1 MVDTGA
7 VAADRREVA
16 LVLEALG
23 SKLGDEPLERLGGVG
38 LMGRVFRSQTATGD
52 WVAVKLPSSDP
63 QNHSVALGF
72 GYYRREA
79 IFYRRFCDQLT
90 GLVPGCIGVVDQ
102 ADGSVALVL
111 EDRTDLA
118 TADQLDGASA
128 SEAHAA
134 VGSLALLH
142 GLTWEHP
149 SLAGSGLPSPLDAE
163 ILGFGSLFHLT
174 WPGFEAA
181 FPDLVDAE
189 IAAKAHRMID
199 GYEDACTQLAQPPNS
214 LVHGDFRLDNLLFT
228 SDSEPT
234 RALTLDWQ
242 LASRGSGAYD
252 LCRFLVGSLSGPT
265 LADELIDVYL
275 AGLRGSG
282 VLDYDRAR
290 LDTDLAAALVLYL
303 PIPVTVAVGVASL
316 DERAQRLK
324 RTLAERLCAA
334 IRRQDLP

>member
-1 MVDTGA
+1 MVDARA
-7 VAADRREVA
+7 VAAERQEVA
-16 LVLEALG
+16 RVLGALG
-23 SKLGDEPLERLGGVG
+23 SKLGDEPLERLGGIG
-38 LMGRVFRSQTATGD
+38 LMGRVFRSQIATGE
-52 WVAVKLPSSDP
+52 WVVVKLPSLDP
-63 QNHSVALGF
+63 QNHGIALGF

-79 IFYRRFCDQLT
+79 IFYRQFCDQLT

-118 TADQLDGASA
+118 TADQLDGASP
-128 SEAHAA
+128 SEAQAA
-134 VGSLALLH
+134 VESLALLH

-149 SLAGSGLPSPLDAE
+149 SLAGSGLPSPLDEE

-181 FPDLVDAE
+181 FPDLVDSD

-199 GYEDACTQLAQPPNS
+199 GYEAACARLAEAPNS

-228 SDSEPT
+228 SDSGPT
-234 RALTLDWQ
+234 KALTLDWQ

-252 LCRFLVGSLSGPT
+252 LCRFLVGSLDGPV

-275 AGLRGSG
+275 AGLRRSG
-282 VLDYDRAR
+282 VVHYDRAR
-290 LDTDLAAALVLYL
+290 FDTDLAAALVMYL

-334 IRRQDLP
+334 IRRHDLP